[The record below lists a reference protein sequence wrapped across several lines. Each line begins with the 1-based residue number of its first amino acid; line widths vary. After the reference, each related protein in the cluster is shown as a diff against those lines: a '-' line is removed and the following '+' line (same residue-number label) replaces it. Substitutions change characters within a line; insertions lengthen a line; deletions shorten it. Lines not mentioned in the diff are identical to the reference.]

1 MLITVHVEW
10 PTGSEDVEFE
20 MDDDATKE
28 QIEEAAD
35 DAFFSSCNYGYSIN
49 GEPQ

>member
-1 MLITVHVEW
+1 
-10 PTGSEDVEFE
+10 

-28 QIEEAAD
+28 EIEAAAD
-35 DAFFSSCNYGYSIN
+35 DAFFNSCNYGYSIN